1 MYKKIGL
8 GILALGLSLPSY
20 AAIDIS
26 SEIGTF
32 TTAAEGYVEA
42 ALPAVFVIV
51 GLYFLVKIIKR
62 FTK

>member
-1 MYKKIGL
+1 MKKIM
-8 GILALGLSLPSY
+8 LALPVLGLLSVPSY
-20 AAIDIS
+20 AAIDIAA
-26 SEIGTF
+26 EVTTF
-32 TTAAEGYVEA
+32 TGAAEGYVEA